1 MTLRGRQG
9 REAQAGT
16 NRIRKRGQ
24 DGECISS
31 IASRL
36 YEKIV
41 KPELIK
47 KFTYITKR
55 RCIGEAIFLAM
66 CENSIPFPG
75 KSSWTNIAKLEI
87 LFSESGHC

>member
-9 REAQAGT
+9 REAGT

-24 DGECISS
+24 HGECISS
-31 IASRL
+31 IAFRL

-41 KPELIK
+41 KPERVK
-47 KFTYITKR
+47 KFTFTAKR
-55 RCIGEAIFLAM
+55 RSIAEAIFLEM
-66 CENSIPFPG
+66 YENSIPFPG
-75 KSSWTNIAKLEI
+75 KSSWTNIAKLAV